1 MEITKAIRDFLNYH
15 DSLFLPDFGAFI
27 TRYEAAQLNE
37 TQNTIAPPYKSIGF
51 NDKMIKED
59 FSFAKYL
66 STEFNISLSEANE
79 HIAKFVHACK
89 DELSKKQ
96 QYIIPNLG
104 KLYKEKDGSLQFEM
118 NHNAAIKIESFGM
131 QAIKVK
137 KATKPKSNI
146 AMTEKQKSNSLKWVI
161 IVAIIL
167 LPFIGIG
174 AWYFIHPVSFNNTLV
189 SIGIKKKEA
198 PIKTVTEIP
207 VQKDTTTVAETN
219 TQPVND
225 NKTDVQPTTDG
236 YHVIAGSFQ
245 VKSNAEKFVNT
256 LQNKGYQSQMFSYG
270 GWFIVSYGAFASKNE
285 AQRLLN
291 KIAVAENPDVWMLK
305 R

>member
-37 TQNTIAPPYKSIGF
+37 TQNTIAPPFKSIGF

-59 FSFAKYL
+59 NTFAEYL
-66 STEFNISLSEANE
+66 STKFNISLSEA
-79 HIAKFVHACK
+79 HKYIIAFVHACK

-104 KLYKEKDGSLQFEM
+104 KLFKEKDGSLHFEM
-118 NHNAAIKIESFGM
+118 NPAAAIRTESFGM

-137 KATKPKSNI
+137 KTTKPKPNTT
-146 AMTEKQKSNSLKWVI
+146 MTEKQKSNSLKWVI

-189 SIGIKKKEA
+189 SIGIKKKELPTKPVA
-198 PIKTVTEIP
+198 EIP
-207 VQKDTTTVAETN
+207 VQKDTTTVAETDI
-219 TQPVND
+219 QPVPD
-225 NKTDVQPTTDG
+225 NKTEVQPTTDG

-245 VKSNAEKFVNT
+245 VKSNAEKFVTT
-256 LQNKGYQSQMFSYG
+256 LQNKGYQSQMFDYG

-285 AQRLLN
+285 AQQLLN